1 MNQPGRRNWVAAILS
16 AGLAL
21 AAQGLPYVT
30 GHYAKQEVMLPMR
43 DGVRL
48 YTAIYSPRE
57 PRRPCPILLERTPYG
72 SGPYGPDSYK
82 ADLGPSARF
91 GREGFIFVY
100 QDVRGQMMS
109 EGSFTDLTPARPHPP
124 AASGVDESTDTC
136 DTVAWLLEHVPG
148 HNCRVGQWGGQLPGL
163 LRRGR
168 DDRRPSGAEG
178 GFAPGPHHGLVR
190 WGRFP
195 PQRRPLAGPPVHLQ
209 RRFQP
214 AADGTRPRRA
224 PAPVQVPR
232 DGYGFFL
239 GLGPLA
245 NVDRRYFKGSV
256 PLWDEVMAHGARDAY
271 WQARDLRPH
280 LRAVAP
286 AVLGVGGWFDA
297 ENLFGTLELHRTLAA
312 QSPAT
317 DQHLVLGPWDHGGW
331 HQGAGDQLG
340 DLAFGDPTSEWF
352 QAEVEFPFFL
362 HHLKG
367 GPDPGLPPVW
377 AFETGS
383 NRWRRLAAWPPAGAR
398 PRNLY
403 FGAHGRLA
411 WRPPAVAGA
420 DAYPSDPARPV
431 PYYEGITPGMARD
444 YMTADQR
451 FAGRRPDVLVYA
463 TGPLEAERTLA
474 GPVQA
479 ELWVSTTGT
488 DSDWV
493 VKLIDGYP
501 DEGPAPRPGGRA
513 LNGYQQLVRGAV
525 LRGKFRR
532 SLEAPEPMVPGQPT
546 RISLR
551 LDDVF
556 HTFRRGHRIM
566 VQVQSS
572 WFPLVDRNPQVF
584 TDIYH
589 ASEADF
595 RAAGQRLHRGPALP
609 SHLVLPVLP

>member
-1 MNQPGRRNWVAAILS
+1 MAVILS
-16 AGLAL
+16 AGLSL
-21 AAQGLPYVT
+21 AGQGLPYVT
-30 GHYAKQEVMLPMR
+30 GHYTKREVMLPMR

-57 PRRPCPILLERTPYG
+57 RRPWPILLERTPYG
-72 SGPYGPDSYK
+72 STPYGPDAFK

-91 GREGFIFVY
+91 GEEGFIFVY
-100 QDVRGQMMS
+100 QDVRGRMMS
-109 EGSFTDLTPARPHPP
+109 EGTFQDLTPALPHPP
-124 AASGVDESTDTC
+124 PPPAVDESTDPF

-148 HNCRVGQWGGQLPGL
+148 NNGRVGQWGVSYPGFYAAA
-163 LRRGR
+163 GMIDAHPAIKAVSPQAPIMDWFAG
-168 DDRRPSGAEG
+168 DDFHHNGALWLAHLFTFIA
-178 GFAPGPHHGLVR
+178 GFG
-190 WGRFP
+190 
-195 PQRRPLAGPPVHLQ
+195 QRRPEPGPEGARSPVE
-209 RRFQP
+209 
-214 AADGTRPRRA
+214 
-224 PAPVQVPR
+224 VPR

-245 NVDRRYFKGSV
+245 NVDARHFKGGV
-256 PLWDEVMAHGARDAY
+256 PVWDAVMAHGARDAY

-317 DQHLVLGPWDHGGW
+317 DQRLVLGPWDHGGW
-331 HQGAGDQLG
+331 HRGAGDHLG
-340 DLAFGDPTSEWF
+340 DLAFGGPTSEWF

-362 HHLKG
+362 QHLKG

-383 NRWRRLAAWPPAGAR
+383 NRWRRLAAWPPPGAVAV
-398 PRNLY
+398 NLY
-403 FGAHGRLA
+403 FRSRGRLGPA
-411 WRPPAVAGA
+411 PPATAGA

-451 FAGRRPDVLVYA
+451 FAGRRPDVLVYS
-463 TGPLEAERTLA
+463 TEPLEADRTLA

-501 DEGPAPRPGGRA
+501 DDGPAPRPGGRP
-513 LNGYQQLVRGAV
+513 LDGYQQLVRGGV
-525 LRGKFRR
+525 LRGKFRH
-532 SLEAPEPMVPGQPT
+532 SLEAPEPMEPGQPT

-589 ASEADF
+589 ATEADF
-595 RAAGQRLHRGPALP
+595 QAAGQRLHRGPALP
-609 SHLVLPVLP
+609 SHLILPVLP